1 MKKGK
6 RNINQILIEELL
18 RQSRERADAQR
29 WNVYSLMLIYSVL
42 VVIIVLILKDVSM
55 IAVGIVA
62 VGGLTS
68 LLLLSYLQ
76 NRKPSGQGR
85 KSSRPEDM
93 EISDE
98 ACDSRDNSPG
108 AQAPPL
114 TPREL
119 EILTYVVKGNL
130 NKQIAFR
137 MGISEQTVKNHITH
151 ILKKLKVEDRSEAAA
166 LALQKNWIKQEDE
179 KLIKQTEIENHHY
192 SSSL

>member
-1 MKKGK
+1 MKRGK
-6 RNINQILIEELL
+6 RDINQILIEELL
-18 RQSRERADAQR
+18 RQSRERAEAQR
-29 WNVYSLMLIYSVL
+29 WNIYSLMLIYSIL
-42 VVIIVLILKDVSM
+42 VVVVVLILKDVSM

-76 NRKPSGQGR
+76 NRIISRQGR
-85 KSSRPEDM
+85 KSFQPEDK

-98 ACDSRDNSPG
+98 ACDSRGKSPG

-130 NKQIAFR
+130 NKQIAFH

-151 ILKKLKVEDRSEAAA
+151 ILKKLKVEDRAEAAA
-166 LALQKNWIKQEDE
+166 IALQKNWIKQEDE
-179 KLIKQTEIENHHY
+179 KLIKQTEIENQHY
-192 SSSL
+192 SPSL